1 MPPTKRLFLID
12 GSALAYRSYFAFI
25 RNPLINS
32 KGENTS
38 APFGF
43 ARALLKLIEEEKPEY
58 IAVVFDTGK
67 PTFRHEKY
75 EAYKATRQK
84 MPDEMRSSIPR
95 IHELVRA
102 MNIAMMEL
110 EGFEADDVIGTLAQK
125 AAQAGMETVIVSGD
139 KDFMQLVSPKV
150 RLINPRKGEDA
161 VEINE
166 DGVRARFGVG
176 PDRVTD
182 VLGLMGDTS
191 DNVPGVPG
199 VGEKTA
205 IALIREYGDIEG
217 VLAHAAE
224 VRRKNVRENLI
235 QHADQAR
242 LSKDLVIIRTDAP
255 VELDPDELKF
265 TGFDPEALSTL
276 FKELEFGRLL
286 SEITPSEAERKAV
299 YHTVTKE
306 TLDDLIV
313 RIRAHR
319 SCAVD
324 LETTSVDA
332 MRAEI
337 VGISIA
343 LEPYEAFYIPVGH
356 RAFSLLKE
364 PDERNVPLS
373 LTLKKLKP
381 IIEDARIEKYGQNI
395 KYDTTILC
403 RAGIRPAGFVFDTMI
418 ASYVVDPSGR
428 RHNLDALSLSYLNHK
443 MIPISDL
450 IGKGKKQISFAE
462 VPIEQAAEYSGEDAE
477 VVLRLKEKLE
487 PELEGRGLKALFHE
501 LEMPLMEVLRE
512 MEMNGVVVDV
522 PFLTRMS
529 SELDE
534 ELKALVARIYEA
546 AGEEFNVNSTRQLAH
561 ILFDKLKLPPKKK
574 TKTGYSTDVEVLED
588 LAREHELPKT
598 LLDYRQLMKLK
609 STYADAL
616 PKLVNPETGR
626 IHTSFNQTVT
636 ATGRLSSS
644 DPNFQNIPIRT
655 EIGRKIRRAFIAGDK
670 DWLLLDADYSQIELR
685 IMAHLSEDA
694 TLIEAFQKDED
705 IHTKTAVL
713 VFDIPPES
721 VEPELRA
728 RAKTINFGI
737 IYGMGPY
744 GLARRLDIGIP
755 EAREFIEAY
764 FAQYP
769 GVKAYT
775 DRMIAEA
782 REQGYVTTMLGRRRY
797 LPEILSSNRQM
808 REFAERTAVN
818 TPVQGTSADLIKR
831 AMIHIHRRLGAEKLR
846 AKMILQVHDELV
858 FEVPKEELDHVKAL
872 VVAEMEGALKLSV
885 PVKVDVGVG
894 ANWLEAH

>member
-182 VLGLMGDTS
+182 VLGLMGDAS

-286 SEITPSEAERKAV
+286 SEITPSEAKRKAV

-487 PELEGRGLKALFHE
+487 PELEGRGLKALFYE